1 MTEEEKKAA
10 EAAAAEEAKK
20 AEAEAL
26 IANLSDEEK
35 EQKRQKA
42 LENKIDFA
50 AELEKERK
58 LRFEEEDRRKKAEKA
73 LADKDFHDREDE
85 RQRKIE
91 SGNDGQLGEDKPL
104 TASQLET
111 ILARERQETNKFLQS
126 QKTEQ
131 LVRGMATSEDET
143 QLILEIHKNRS
154 WPSYI
159 PLEKQV
165 KEAFAIANADKLI
178 GERNEALRAL
188 KGRQGVTT
196 DSAVTY
202 HDSPKPG
209 EPHLEADTRLVL
221 QQTGFT
227 WNSSTSRYEKKLG
240 NGNILYKDMRTN
252 KVHILKKQ

>member
-1 MTEEEKKAA
+1 MTEEEKVA

-20 AEAEAL
+20 AEAL
-26 IANLSDEEK
+26 DANLSDEEK
-35 EQKRQKA
+35 EQKKA

-58 LRFEEEDRRKKAEKA
+58 LRLEEEDRRKKAEKA

-85 RQRKIE
+85 RRKKIE
-91 SGNDGQLGEDKPL
+91 SGKDNQLGEDKPL

-143 QLILEIHKNRS
+143 QLILEIHKNRT

-188 KGRQGVTT
+188 KGKQGVTN
-196 DSAVTY
+196 DSAITY

-209 EPHLEADTRLVL
+209 EPHLEADQRLVL